1 MCELNVNVLLLIRL
15 SNKMIYNK
23 LEDKFL
29 SVKKI
34 RCYIPDQSKKVNE
47 IKYKVRLQLVR
58 VR

>member
-34 RCYIPDQSKKVNE
+34 RCYIPDQSKIIVK
-47 IKYKVRLQLVR
+47 KLTK
-58 VR
+58 